1 MTYITIKCESCGNAF
16 VWSEE
21 EQEIYAQRGLQ
32 PPVHCPICRGII
44 EARSRDKNRVRMENK
59 NIEYRKDNI

>member
-1 MTYITIKCESCGNAF
+1 MTYITIKCENCGNNF

-21 EQEIYAQRGLQ
+21 EQELYGQRGLE

-44 EARSRDKNRVRMENK
+44 EARSRDTARNK
-59 NIEYRKDNI
+59 YER